1 MTRLGTG
8 RDLPTGSRA
17 TPTPLL
23 ISASRSA
30 TGTTEGPG
38 GTQVARTFPACRLWS
53 SARHTRN
60 LFSPT
65 NSSHPSPKD
74 NVLPNSNQW
83 NVSYINHVIKK

>member
-1 MTRLGTG
+1 MTRRGTG
-8 RDLPTGSRA
+8 QDLPTESRA

-23 ISASRSA
+23 IAASRLA

-53 SARHTRN
+53 SARYTRN
-60 LFSPT
+60 LSSPT

-74 NVLPNSNQW
+74 ILLPNSNQW
-83 NVSYINHVIKK
+83 NVLYINRVIKK